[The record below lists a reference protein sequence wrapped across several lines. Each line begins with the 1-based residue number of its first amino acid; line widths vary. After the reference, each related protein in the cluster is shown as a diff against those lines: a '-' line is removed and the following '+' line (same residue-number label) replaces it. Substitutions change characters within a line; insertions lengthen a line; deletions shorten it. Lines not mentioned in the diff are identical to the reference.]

1 MTDTTTLAGCLLVGG
16 PVLGLIPVAHPA
28 LMPIWSMPQESFVAT
43 VGAHRLAWTW
53 LNGGFAL
60 ATIATTAGMWALAL
74 SMPSALGAAATQC
87 CAVVYGIGGV
97 LWCAVLSMRSR
108 TVPLLADRA
117 RDGQIMRDTTMLDS
131 ATGGLFQA
139 FVLITGGAVA
149 ALGLTLLLAGAMAS
163 MVSIVVLLMGIAT
176 IAWLMG
182 TGDVI
187 PAVLYLPTLLVG
199 LGLLIGW

>member
-1 MTDTTTLAGCLLVGG
+1 MTDTTALAGWLLVGG
-16 PVLGLIPVAHPA
+16 PVLGLMPVAHPA
-28 LMPIWSMPQESFVAT
+28 LMPIWSMPHDSFVAT

-60 ATIATTAGMWALAL
+60 ATIVTTAGMVALAL
-74 SMPSALGAAATQC
+74 SMPSTLGVAAMQG
-87 CAVVYGIGGV
+87 CAVAYGIGGV
-97 LWCAVLSMRSR
+97 LWCAVVSMRSR

-117 RDGQIMRDTTMLDS
+117 RDGQISRDVSLLGA

-139 FVLITGGAVA
+139 FVLITGGALA
-149 ALGLTLLLAGAMAS
+149 ALGLTLLLAGVMAS
-163 MVSIVVLLMGIAT
+163 IVPILVLLMGVAT
-176 IAWLMG
+176 IAWLLG